1 MASSTGSQYEQLL
14 EMNKRS
20 LNFNAEP
27 SLCQLCDKLI
37 KPRLGIVLVNCL
49 HTFCICCL
57 KISLLRGSTVR
68 CPFPKGRYECVG
80 ILEQR
85 EIDMLLSPQEC
96 TGFMSRQIG
105 ALQEATE
112 SIQMQLDL
120 LKIAT
125 EASVVLNPETFECPI
140 CMDTCQAYKGVI
152 LTECFHCLCCE
163 CLVKLINLA
172 EDVDIKCPIKDS
184 NRSCESVIQHLDIK
198 NLLNAEE
205 YNCYLERSL
214 KKAELSADN
223 AFHCKTPDCAG
234 WCLVEDNVTVF
245 HCPVCKAQNCVPCEA
260 LHAGIT
266 CQAFKDKSVAQTTD
280 RLSQEEIDRMV
291 STGMAMR
298 CPKCRIALTKIAGC
312 DAIIC
317 SVCKTH
323 VCWAT
328 RGPRWGPRGPGDTT
342 GGCRC
347 NVNGIRC
354 HVNCQNCH

>member
-37 KPRLGIVLVNCL
+37 LPRLGIVLVNCL

-85 EIDMLLSPQEC
+85 EIEMLLSPQEC

-120 LKIAT
+120 LKIAS

-140 CMDTCQAYKGVI
+140 CMDTCQAYK
-152 LTECFHCLCCE
+152 
-163 CLVKLINLA
+163 
-172 EDVDIKCPIKDS
+172 
-184 NRSCESVIQHLDIK
+184 
-198 NLLNAEE
+198 E
-205 YNCYLERSL
+205 YYCYLERSL

-223 AFHCKTPDCAG
+223 SFHCKTPDCAG

-260 LHAGIT
+260 LHAGVT
-266 CQAFKDKSVAQTTD
+266 CQAFKDKSAAQTTD

-291 STGMAMR
+291 STGIAMR

-312 DAIIC
+312 DGIIC